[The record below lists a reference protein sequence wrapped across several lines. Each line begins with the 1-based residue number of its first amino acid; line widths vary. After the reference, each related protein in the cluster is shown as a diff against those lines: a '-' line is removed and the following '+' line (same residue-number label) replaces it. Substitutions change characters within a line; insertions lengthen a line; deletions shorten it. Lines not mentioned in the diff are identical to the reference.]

1 MQAEAIFGFLDS
13 RTGLQKFRLL
23 SFEFPSR
30 KGAQFEQI
38 RRSLVGYFG
47 LNMCFIDLQDLLQQ
61 LPSQW
66 EQVDV
71 IVHIESIFDGRQQLV
86 HFNSIANF
94 WHSTTIDDGAGKRS
108 AHVGNPIGG
117 VADGSHGQQMIL
129 RFGVSPCRPDH
140 HCQKDHQ
147 QNHQLA

>member
-1 MQAEAIFGFLDS
+1 MQAEAVFGFLGS
-13 RTGLQKFRLL
+13 RTGLPEFRLF
-23 SFEFPSR
+23 SCEFPSR
-30 KGAQFEQI
+30 NGAQFEQVC
-38 RRSLVGYFG
+38 RSLVGYFG
-47 LNMCFIDLQDLLQQ
+47 LNMRFFDLQNLFQQ

-94 WHSTTIDDGAGKRS
+94 WHSTATDDCAGKRS
-108 AHVGNPIGG
+108 AHMGNPIGG
-117 VADGSHGQQMIL
+117 GADGSHGQQMVL
-129 RFGVSPCRPDH
+129 RSGVSPCRPDH
-140 HCQKDHQ
+140 HCRKDHQ